1 MHTALACVRWCPLPP
16 GCYIQL
22 ADALRRWS
30 DIVIEH
36 RQGLHDYRF
45 LWFAQSTRSAPRL
58 IHSSGYTASY
68 EQISH
73 VCQALGQTEDKTEPI
88 VPSCSTW
95 WSIPLL
101 TCFPGGALN
110 SIDEPLTESLGSQK
124 LMSLATVISKYF
136 ALTDVVYIPYI
147 EVADR

>member
-1 MHTALACVRWCPLPP
+1 MGKMPPPSGSHSLPILEQNFRWDPILGRP
-16 GCYIQL
+16 
-22 ADALRRWS
+22 
-30 DIVIEH
+30 
-36 RQGLHDYRF
+36 
-45 LWFAQSTRSAPRL
+45 
-58 IHSSGYTASY
+58 SG
-68 EQISH
+68 
-73 VCQALGQTEDKTEPI
+73 
-88 VPSCSTW
+88 CSTW